1 MENIIDVTR
10 LEISAQSMYHPSDE
24 FLEEMNTSMHK
35 NLHNLRRRIINHRWH
50 YDTFA
55 FICRKT
61 LLCFMHC
68 VKSVFATRYASLSL
82 LRAALRLR
90 CAPLLVA
97 RTILPHLIHFRVAK
111 ESNFNL
117 FSEWNAWSN
126 YKFEYDDDQI

>member
-1 MENIIDVTR
+1 MSQNPALFYALRKVR
-10 LEISAQSMYHPSDE
+10 LCHSIR
-24 FLEEMNTSMHK
+24 L
-35 NLHNLRRRIINHRWH
+35 
-50 YDTFA
+50 
-55 FICRKT
+55 
-61 LLCFMHC
+61 
-68 VKSVFATRYASLSL
+68 SLSL

-90 CAPLLVA
+90 CAPSLVA